1 MTPEKS
7 VYEEKKKKKK
17 KLGVCQNQFTTVALI
32 TASPSILN
40 ALPTVRT
47 EANKTS

>member
-17 KLGVCQNQFTTVALI
+17 KLATVVKI
-32 TASPSILN
+32 GPG
-40 ALPTVRT
+40 
-47 EANKTS
+47 KK